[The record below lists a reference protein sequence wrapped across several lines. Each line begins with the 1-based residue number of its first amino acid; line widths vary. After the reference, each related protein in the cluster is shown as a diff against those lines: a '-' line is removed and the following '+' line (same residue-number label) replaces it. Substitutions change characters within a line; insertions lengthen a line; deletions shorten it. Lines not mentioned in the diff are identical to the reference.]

1 MKLRMRLHGYLK
13 DEQWTAMDGTQLNPA
28 LPDISMTTSGN
39 QDAYFR
45 AVYMDN
51 GVGEHK
57 FFVPV
62 TESERIEHESIQ
74 SKTITEIQRQIYG
87 SQPARE
93 RSQNVLRTFPE
104 NHENVPKTFSG
115 NVFGNV
121 P

>member
-87 SQPARE
+87 LLDELEEPSLSFDLTAGALLLDIRGALYHL
-93 RSQNVLRTFPE
+93 VK
-104 NHENVPKTFSG
+104 V
-115 NVFGNV
+115 
-121 P
+121 